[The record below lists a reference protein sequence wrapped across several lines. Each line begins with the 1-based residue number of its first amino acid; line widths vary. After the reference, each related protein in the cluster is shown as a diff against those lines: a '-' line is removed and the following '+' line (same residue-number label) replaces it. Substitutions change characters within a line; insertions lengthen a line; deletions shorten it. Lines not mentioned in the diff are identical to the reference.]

1 MADLNPQASITV
13 YRGFPGTACYVW
25 SPFVIK
31 LEARLRFAGLSYKTE
46 QRSVFQAPRGKIP
59 YVTIKWNSTV
69 KPELFADSQ
78 LISDK
83 LSEAGLL
90 PSLNGRL
97 SLTENAF
104 DMAVKALIEDKLYFY
119 NVRH

>member
-1 MADLNPQASITV
+1 MTDHKPQASLTV

-25 SPFVIK
+25 SPFVVK

-46 QRSVFQAPRGKIP
+46 QGSVFQAPRGKIP
-59 YVTIKWNSTV
+59 YVAIKWNGAV
-69 KPELFADSQ
+69 EPELFADSQ

-90 PSLNGRL
+90 PNLNKGL
-97 SLTENAF
+97 SPTENTL

-119 NVRH
+119 NVRN